1 MYFGSNL
8 IQFHFSHACT
18 LKVSAPDV
26 RSSSEGDDLGTQG
39 PSILN
44 LHHHQC
50 VGSKVFKLFGFMLEK
65 G

>member
-1 MYFGSNL
+1 MYIGSNL

-18 LKVSAPDV
+18 IKVSAP
-26 RSSSEGDDLGTQG
+26 EGDDLGTQG

-44 LHHHQC
+44 LHHYQC
-50 VGSKVFKLFGFMLEK
+50 VDSKVFKLFGFRLKK